1 MSTGHDVNN
10 VVATIVTQTTGDTN
24 VRLRTEEVWIEMLKS
39 KNNHRDSTLYSN
51 NAKLP
56 RVQQIVCE

>member
-1 MSTGHDVNN
+1 MSAGHDVND

-39 KNNHRDSTLYSN
+39 KQPSGLNLI
-51 NAKLP
+51 L
-56 RVQQIVCE
+56 